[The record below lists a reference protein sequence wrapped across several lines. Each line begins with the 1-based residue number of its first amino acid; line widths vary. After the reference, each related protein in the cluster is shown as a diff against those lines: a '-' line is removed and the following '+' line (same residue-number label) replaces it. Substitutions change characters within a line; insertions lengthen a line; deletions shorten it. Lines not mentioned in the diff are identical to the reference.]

1 MEYLNE
7 LDSYLKKKR
16 KKKERKSMILDTHFN
31 SKLFFLNILF
41 IILNNILTMKM
52 SIWQK
57 NVYGM
62 MWVTPIEIGLSTG

>member
-1 MEYLNE
+1 
-7 LDSYLKKKR
+7 
-16 KKKERKSMILDTHFN
+16 MILDTHFN